1 MARAHKK
8 ARRHARRNPQGRL
21 SVARGGFGFVS
32 TPEGEYFVPKQNMH
46 GAFDGDTVE
55 IAPLSINHDRPQP
68 GKAHNVPGRK
78 PSARVVRVVQRARET
93 LIGRYE
99 IAEPF
104 GVVVPENDH
113 IKHDI
118 FTMLA
123 DNPGVQDGDI
133 VRVRITQ
140 FPTAHQAATGKVE
153 QVIGHQGQAGL
164 DIMAIIAKHDLLTEF
179 PETVLAE
186 AQNVRVDASAA
197 LAEGYRDLR
206 DRCIFTIDPVDA
218 RDFDD
223 ALSLEPVD
231 EDAGRWRLGVHIAD
245 VSHYVGQGTALD
257 REAQRRGTSVY
268 LVDRV
273 IPMLP
278 EQLSN
283 DACSLCPH
291 EDRLTMTVDI
301 VIREDGSVMSY
312 ECFPAVIRSCAR
324 LDYGQVQAFLDGDTA
339 DAAAVERARH
349 IPQEVHSRLLGLDRI
364 ARQLEVQ
371 RRRAGALDLDS
382 AEAHVVLDEN
392 GTPVDV
398 AVRRTTRATSL
409 VEQAM
414 ILANACVAMY
424 LETRGWPCLYRV
436 HEAPSPESLARLLPI
451 LQEYGLDKG
460 IDRDLFEAGD
470 PKTLQEVLEAA
481 RKADAGELV
490 SMLLLRSLKRACYEP
505 HVAQHFG
512 LALQRYAH
520 FTSPIRRY
528 PDLVV
533 HRMLV
538 AQLRGDTEAA
548 ERIAPH
554 LQEIADRSSAME
566 RVADDAA
573 RESQEL
579 KLVEYLQSFIGEIF
593 PGTIVR
599 IVGYGF
605 FVELENTAVGLVA
618 LGDAV
623 DDVFA
628 LNVERQTLTGRE
640 SGVQFRLGQHVLVRL
655 TVARPAERQLDFS
668 LVSKPHRG
676 KGC

>member
-1 MARAHKK
+1 
-8 ARRHARRNPQGRL
+8 
-21 SVARGGFGFVS
+21 
-32 TPEGEYFVPKQNMH
+32 
-46 GAFDGDTVE
+46 
-55 IAPLSINHDRPQP
+55 
-68 GKAHNVPGRK
+68 
-78 PSARVVRVVQRARET
+78 
-93 LIGRYE
+93 
-99 IAEPF
+99 
-104 GVVVPENDH
+104 
-113 IKHDI
+113 
-118 FTMLA
+118 
-123 DNPGVQDGDI
+123 
-133 VRVRITQ
+133 
-140 FPTAHQAATGKVE
+140 
-153 QVIGHQGQAGL
+153 
-164 DIMAIIAKHDLLTEF
+164 
-179 PETVLAE
+179 
-186 AQNVRVDASAA
+186 
-197 LAEGYRDLR
+197 
-206 DRCIFTIDPVDA
+206 
-218 RDFDD
+218 
-223 ALSLEPVD
+223 
-231 EDAGRWRLGVHIAD
+231 
-245 VSHYVGQGTALD
+245 
-257 REAQRRGTSVY
+257 
-268 LVDRV
+268 
-273 IPMLP
+273 MLP

-436 HEAPSPESLARLLPI
+436 HEAPSPESLVRLLPI

-579 KLVEYLQSFIGEIF
+579 KLVEYLQNFIGEDSSPGIDRGYRRLRLLRGIGEYGRGLGGAGRCRRRCLCAERGTSDADGTRERRAVP
-593 PGTIVR
+593 PGTAR
-599 IVGYGF
+599 PGASDGGAPGRTPAGF
-605 FVELENTAVGLVA
+605 L
-618 LGDAV
+618 
-623 DDVFA
+623 
-628 LNVERQTLTGRE
+628 RWSRSRTGGR
-640 SGVQFRLGQHVLVRL
+640 
-655 TVARPAERQLDFS
+655 VARWTGTTNRRNRAGMRMPSR
-668 LVSKPHRG
+668 R
-676 KGC
+676 